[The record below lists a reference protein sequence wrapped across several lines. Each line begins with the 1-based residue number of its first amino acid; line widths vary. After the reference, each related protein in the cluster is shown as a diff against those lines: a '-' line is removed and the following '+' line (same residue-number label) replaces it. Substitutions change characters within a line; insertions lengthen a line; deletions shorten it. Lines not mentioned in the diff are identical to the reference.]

1 MVSGLQITGGLGDE
15 ILVPLFLHGNTDF
28 IK

>member
-1 MVSGLQITGGLGDE
+1 MVPGLQITGGLGDE
-15 ILVPLFLHGNTDF
+15 ILVSLFWHGNTDF